1 MDEASHNPEQLQAW
15 IERLQAGDDTA
26 RAALLGHACDQ
37 LRALTRKMLRHFAR
51 LKRWEETDDILQ
63 NALLR
68 LWNALR
74 GLSPRSARE
83 FYALASL
90 QIRRALIDL
99 VRQYHGP
106 EGLAA
111 HHTSFAQ
118 HESSP
123 TASRPAVDR
132 PDTTYQPDRLAVW
145 SEFHR
150 RVDTLPEEEREVF
163 DLLWYQEVPQLE
175 AARLLGISEATLRRR
190 WLSARRRLHQ
200 ILKGALPDT

>member
-1 MDEASHNPEQLQAW
+1 MDEASHHPEQLEAW
-15 IERLQAGDDTA
+15 INRLQAGDDTA
-26 RAALLGHACDQ
+26 RAALLGYACDQ

-51 LKRWEETDDILQ
+51 LKRWEETDDVLQ

-74 GLSPRSARE
+74 GVTPRSARE

-90 QIRRALIDL
+90 QIRRELIDL

-111 HHTSFAQ
+111 HHTSFA
-118 HESSP
+118 SP
-123 TASRPAVDR
+123 DASPADPHPIVDR
-132 PDTTYQPDRLAVW
+132 PDTTYAPDRLAVW

-150 RVDTLPEEEREVF
+150 RVETLPAEEREVF
-163 DLLWYQEVPQLE
+163 DLLWYQEVPQLD